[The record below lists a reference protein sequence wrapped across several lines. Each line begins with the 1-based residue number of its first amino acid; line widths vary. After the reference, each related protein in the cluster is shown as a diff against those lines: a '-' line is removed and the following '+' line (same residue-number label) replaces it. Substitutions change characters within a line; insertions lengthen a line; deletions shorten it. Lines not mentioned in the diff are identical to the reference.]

1 MLSICCNSPFKLW
14 RNKKKKAEMQRTTK
28 IKPFINKY
36 NWEEINLP
44 SEKDNWK
51 KIEKNN
57 VTITLNIL
65 YAKRKKIY
73 PAYVF

>member
-1 MLSICCNSPFKLW
+1 
-14 RNKKKKAEMQRTTK
+14 MQRTTK